1 VATSEG
7 QCVCG
12 RFSSVTEGA
21 ALAAAEWTGRGDGLA
36 ADLAARE
43 AMAAELAQMPF
54 RARVVAGRGGNE
66 APNVLRLGD
75 EVGGESDSQ
84 RAAGLL
90 AGGAAGGYDY
100 WDLAVVP
107 LEGHAALAAGEDGA
121 VAMIAAGPSGSLM
134 SVPDMY
140 MQKLVVPGEAAAVID
155 IEASVASNVSAVA
168 AALGRRSSDLIV
180 VVLDRPRHE
189 ELIAQIRRSG
199 ARLKLIADGDLSAG
213 LAAAARDAGA
223 DMCIGIGGS
232 TRVAASS
239 RAAQGGRHRGRR
251 SSADHPRH
259 GGRRC
264 TVLCYCGYRGQ
275 VPEGRRRPVRRGT
288 NRDPGAVL
296 TVPRDSD
303 DQDNTPVGERGAPGW
318 PGGQMTGRSWT
329 NNPTEETMHR
339 ERIPGK

>member
-140 MQKLVVPGEAAAVID
+140 MQKRVVPGEAAAVID

-232 TRVAASS
+232 TEGIMTAAALRCLGGEIQARFWPVS
-239 RAAQGGRHRGRR
+239 RHQVELLKAAGIEDVEAPLTTRDMAGDGVLFSATAVTAGRFLKAVDVR
-251 SSADHPRH
+251 SDGVR
-259 GGRRC
+259 
-264 TVLCYCGYRGQ
+264 TETLVLCSRCHAIRTIRTIHRSENGGPQ
-275 VPEGRRRPVRRGT
+275 VGLGVR
-288 NRDPGAVL
+288 
-296 TVPRDSD
+296 
-303 DQDNTPVGERGAPGW
+303 
-318 PGGQMTGRSWT
+318 
-329 NNPTEETMHR
+329 
-339 ERIPGK
+339 